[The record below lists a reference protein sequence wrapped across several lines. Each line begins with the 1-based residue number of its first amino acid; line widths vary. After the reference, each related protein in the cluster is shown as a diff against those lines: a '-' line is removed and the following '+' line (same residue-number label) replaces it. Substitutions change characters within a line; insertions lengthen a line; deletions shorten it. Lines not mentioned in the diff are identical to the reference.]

1 MENLPKI
8 LNRFVVAVV
17 QKNNSKSTTE
27 KYECPLIEINRYLS
41 LQIQK
46 HTKKLFKLPYIPD
59 TKKRARGR
67 SPIAKEMW

>member
-41 LQIQK
+41 LQIQI

-59 TKKRARGR
+59 NYIRY
-67 SPIAKEMW
+67 EL